1 MRLLRMMVAMTVLL
15 VASVGTSQASGGN
28 QCAYLKA
35 QIQAKLTTIE
45 TYESSIKMGKNQGK
59 ALRTV
64 KNPLP
69 LILQKINDL
78 EEYIT
83 DYEQKR
89 DNLLIRVSS
98 YASIYNAICKP

>member
-1 MRLLRMMVAMTVLL
+1 MRLLRMMVTMTVLL
-15 VASVGTSQASGGN
+15 VASVGTSQASRDN
-28 QCAYLKA
+28 RCAFLKA
-35 QIQAKLTTIE
+35 QIKAELTTIE
-45 TYESSIKMGKNQGK
+45 TYESSIKMGKEQGK

-69 LILQKINDL
+69 SILKKIKDL
-78 EEYIT
+78 EENIP

-98 YASIYNAICKP
+98 YASIYKAICKR